1 MPAPRLGGGSTALVT
16 ATTLNTFTSNWR
28 RNHETVVSGHMALF
42 GTLKDVQMRQ
52 RRNGH
57 VFFVTSMGGLRTFPG
72 LSAYHGSKF
81 ALEGIA
87 ATIAQEV
94 APFGIH
100 VTAVE
105 SSSFRTDWAG
115 RSMTR
120 VRRTITDTSY
130 SAATPFASSPRHE
143 PSLTRKQRGGRSCRY
158 PRTTGRTGSR
168 GRAVNVTI
176 AGAHE
181 QIAFRLARLLAAKG
195 DRVIGLIRNP
205 DHATEVSRTGAAP
218 SGATSSE
225 ELGFEPINGG
235 QLSVALYAEALGVF
249 AVRLALD
256 SGYGRPSAS
265 VLFRRGVIP
274 LRQHFEPA
282 TEAPAG
288 SVVGHPRRRRR
299 VTRRSRR

>member
-1 MPAPRLGGGSTALVT
+1 
-16 ATTLNTFTSNWR
+16 
-28 RNHETVVSGHMALF
+28 
-42 GTLKDVQMRQ
+42 MRQ

-100 VTAVE
+100 VSAVE

-158 PRTTGRTGSR
+158 PRTTRPDGRSRARRECDDCRCARTDRVSTRTTARGRGRPRHRADSQPGSR
-168 GRAVNVTI
+168 YRGQPDGSSSRPVRPRA
-176 AGAHE
+176 
-181 QIAFRLARLLAAKG
+181 RSSDSSRSMAASSAS
-195 DRVIGLIRNP
+195 RFMPRHWACSLS
-205 DHATEVSRTGAAP
+205 SRTGLRIRP
-218 SGATSSE
+218 DHQLPCFSG
-225 ELGFEPINGG
+225 
-235 QLSVALYAEALGVF
+235 
-249 AVRLALD
+249 D
-256 SGYGRPSAS
+256 
-265 VLFRRGVIP
+265 GVIP
-274 LRQHFEPA
+274 FRQHFEPA

-288 SVVGHPRRRRR
+288 RD
-299 VTRRSRR
+299 TRGDCGWPETEEGS

>member
-1 MPAPRLGGGSTALVT
+1 MVT

-130 SAATPFASSPRHE
+130 SAATPFVSSPRHE

-158 PRTTGRTGSR
+158 PRTTRPDGRSRARRERDDCRCARTDRVSTRTTARGRGRPRHRADSQPGSR
-168 GRAVNVTI
+168 YRGQPDGSSSRPVRPRA
-176 AGAHE
+176 
-181 QIAFRLARLLAAKG
+181 RSSDSSRSMAASS
-195 DRVIGLIRNP
+195 
-205 DHATEVSRTGAAP
+205 ASRFMPRRWAC
-218 SGATSSE
+218 S
-225 ELGFEPINGG
+225 
-235 QLSVALYAEALGVF
+235 LSVSHWTPDTA
-249 AVRLALD
+249 
-256 SGYGRPSAS
+256 RPSAS
-265 VLFRRGVIP
+265 VL
-274 LRQHFEPA
+274 
-282 TEAPAG
+282 
-288 SVVGHPRRRRR
+288 SRRRSDPVPPALR
-299 VTRRSRR
+299 TSD